1 MSERDPKTGRF
12 LACNSGGG
20 RPKGPRRGDVFQ
32 DAVQRVN
39 DFYTSWGELT
49 DKQRRDEIAG
59 IHYLFTRLAE
69 DGPRPTHHGS
79 GWVV

>member
-12 LACNSGGG
+12 LAGNSGGG
-20 RPKGPRRGDVFQ
+20 RPKGSRKDDVFQ
-32 DAVQRVN
+32 RAN
-39 DFYTSWGELT
+39 DFYASWGELT

-69 DGPRPTHHGS
+69 DGPSPTHHGS